1 MPAKVVIPGAKYGK
15 LKKTSDGRL
24 ASAKSKTGNPACSQ
38 AMSSWVR
45 ARHGGPPAGAEVFKM
60 LARCRSMARQN
71 KQAAAQQA
79 SGKLAEGR
87 GTWQRSEKAATLKAQ
102 RAERRA
108 TAPPPAAKPAGP
120 SLKEQA
126 DAARASRGWPP
137 EKRAEL
143 AASMKSFRR
152 AIASPAPIVG
162 ASDKQAAYA
171 AAVRK
176 TMTTR
181 VDAPASNPRDA
192 FKNRV
197 LDLDDKHDHRFA
209 DMKERAE
216 AAGMGQARAILDAY
230 AGPAHSRRAARIAE
244 AAKNNARWR
253 REWALRDS
261 RVAAQATKP
270 KPTAPPPPP
279 AKPAGPSLREQAD
292 ASRRAK
298 GNRDDRRT
306 AYGIKLSRAYKK
318 QYDREGRDRR
328 DGKDATVARSRRDAL
343 KARILGLQAENAARS
358 PTDAY
363 RAKMAREGP
372 TGSKDRPIDITPRTE
387 LATKPKTPP
396 AGISRDRLAAA
407 RQALKADV
415 PPELRAKVI
424 AAFRKVDDQ
433 ADAGAPVPIAAL
445 RRELADVLPRKPQV
459 DRVLRKLKAEGVL
472 NLHRSDRARVVGETE
487 RAGLVREGLVGGR
500 RQDALSRR
508 ASQNFYVG
516 AGLRAGAAPAQR
528 RPPRPGT
535 IIRKHSGIDLDE
547 LKRLAARPT
556 TIDGED
562 FARRADLKGQ
572 TSLFSKVGVERAG
585 AKAPGRGDI
594 RRANLAERIKKA
606 RKGAADPRSLTPNF
620 GRERMEVRAQ
630 ANAAAYHRKTTEAA
644 PRARANGPDH
654 RRETPANAL
663 QANADR
669 LWAKAQKLK
678 AAGSPDAAG
687 TFAHHDELMSRLR
700 RAADARARAG
710 PPPAPVKAAPP
721 ERRAAVVARL
731 NDRLASVKG
740 QARGLAAS
748 GDTAAAR
755 GLKDR
760 FDALKARRDKV
771 AGKAT
776 EATSKPAGKPAEWR
790 SMVQANKSAHAA
802 RRNRKAA
809 RLKSQRAELAESR
822 NATVR
827 DLDVSKIDF
836 DPKRFQYKLAH
847 AEGTGSVGPLA
858 GVKKWDPEL
867 GGVVQ
872 VWRDPADGK
881 TYVVNG
887 HNRLD
892 LAKRMNAGKISVR
905 YVQANSASEARAK
918 GAITNIAEGRGTA
931 IDAAK
936 FFRDEKMTRA
946 DLEGRGVPMREK
958 IATDG
963 TALAALEPTAFRRVV
978 DGDLPVERAAIVG
991 GAGLTEPQ
999 QRAVF
1004 ALADKRR
1011 GEINNKVLRE
1021 LVTEVKQSSS
1031 SAKGGGG
1038 LFGDDPVEESNALHR
1053 AALKSHV
1060 KERLGREKRVFG
1072 TVAKSNNATALAR
1085 ANNVIDADASGKV
1098 SREAAENLAT
1108 FDLLAS
1114 RKSATSALIAEGERR
1129 LAAGE
1134 SPKAVYESI
1143 YKRVPEAVRADSR

>member
-1 MPAKVVIPGAKYGK
+1 MPAKVVIPGAKYAK
-15 LKKTSDGRL
+15 LKATGGRL

-45 ARHGGPPAGAEVFKM
+45 ARHGGPPAGPEVFKM
-60 LARCRSMARQN
+60 LARCRGMARQN

-79 SGKLAEGR
+79 SGKLADGR
-87 GTWQRSEKAATLKAQ
+87 GTWQRSERAATLKAQ

-108 TAPPPAAKPAGP
+108 TAPPVAAKPA
-120 SLKEQA
+120 
-126 DAARASRGWPP
+126 
-137 EKRAEL
+137 
-143 AASMKSFRR
+143 
-152 AIASPAPIVG
+152 V
-162 ASDKQAAYA
+162 
-171 AAVRK
+171 
-176 TMTTR
+176 
-181 VDAPASNPRDA
+181 
-192 FKNRV
+192 
-197 LDLDDKHDHRFA
+197 
-209 DMKERAE
+209 
-216 AAGMGQARAILDAY
+216 
-230 AGPAHSRRAARIAE
+230 
-244 AAKNNARWR
+244 
-253 REWALRDS
+253 
-261 RVAAQATKP
+261 
-270 KPTAPPPPP
+270 
-279 AKPAGPSLREQAD
+279 
-292 ASRRAK
+292 
-298 GNRDDRRT
+298 
-306 AYGIKLSRAYKK
+306 
-318 QYDREGRDRR
+318 
-328 DGKDATVARSRRDAL
+328 
-343 KARILGLQAENAARS
+343 
-358 PTDAY
+358 
-363 RAKMAREGP
+363 
-372 TGSKDRPIDITPRTE
+372 
-387 LATKPKTPP
+387 
-396 AGISRDRLAAA
+396 GISRDRLAAA
-407 RQALKADV
+407 REALKADV

-424 AAFRKVDDQ
+424 AAVRRVDDQ
-433 ADAGAPVPIAAL
+433 ADAGAPVPISAL

-459 DRVLRKLKAEGVL
+459 DRVLRKLKTEGVL
-472 NLHRSDRARVVGETE
+472 NLHRSDRARVIGETD

-516 AGLRAGAAPAQR
+516 AGLRAGANAAAARQ
-528 RPPRPGT
+528 PRPTRPGA
-535 IIRKHSGIDLDE
+535 IVRKHSTIDPDE

-562 FARRADLKGQ
+562 FTRRADLKGQ

-585 AKAPGRGDI
+585 AKAPGRGDL
-594 RRANLAERIKKA
+594 RRANLAARIKKA
-606 RKGAADPRSLTPNF
+606 RANATDPRELTPSF
-620 GRERMEVRAQ
+620 GRERMEARAQ
-630 ANAAAYHRKTTEAA
+630 ANAAAYHRRTTEAA
-644 PRARANGPDH
+644 PRPKLFASDAPRAKQGSMFGPPPKKANGPDH
-654 RRETPANAL
+654 RRDGPTNAI

-669 LWAKAQKLK
+669 LWAKAQRLK

-687 TFAHHDELMSRLR
+687 AFAHHDELMSRLR
-700 RAADARARAG
+700 RADSARANAG

-731 NDRLASVKG
+731 NDRLDAVKG
-740 QARGLAAS
+740 QARGLAAR
-748 GDTAAAR
+748 GDLESAR
-755 GLKDR
+755 RLKDR
-760 FDALKARRDKV
+760 FDAIKARRDKV
-771 AGKAT
+771 ASPPSA
-776 EATSKPAGKPAEWR
+776 KPAGKPAEWR
-790 SMVQANKSAHAA
+790 GLVEANKAAHAA

-809 RLKSQRAELAESR
+809 RLKSQRAELAEAR

-847 AEGTGSVGPLA
+847 AEGTGSVGSLA

-872 VWRDPADGK
+872 VWRDPGDGK

-905 YVQANSASEARAK
+905 YVQAGSASEARAK

-991 GAGLTEPQ
+991 GAGLSEPQ

-1031 SAKGGGG
+1031 SQKGGGG

-1072 TVAKSNNATALAR
+1072 TVAKSTNATALAR

-1108 FDLLAS
+1108 FDLLAA
-1114 RKSATSALIAEGERR
+1114 RKSEVSALIAEGERR

-1134 SPKAVYESI
+1134 KAKDVYDSI
-1143 YKRVPEAVRADSR
+1143 YKRVPAAVRADSR